1 MVERIRL
8 VRAPFV
14 KRSKDVIYLSC
25 LAMVLTMYGAVSVNA
40 VVFRYTALQES
51 DGRCH
56 GGIRSIAS
64 LPTIGVNLF
73 TNVVLTGVFFY
84 LLLPVV
90 KVRGNSP
97 ATGTA
102 HSIKRAFFVA
112 HPNET
117 ITQKNIRTLMWK
129 SIVGSLLIEITML
142 ANMIQFAVTK
152 GEELGMICFTVCMI
166 DGKFFCPG
174 IDMV

>member
-1 MVERIRL
+1 
-8 VRAPFV
+8 
-14 KRSKDVIYLSC
+14 
-25 LAMVLTMYGAVSVNA
+25 MVLTMYGAVSVNA
-40 VVFRYTALQES
+40 VVFRCTVLRAS
-51 DGRCH
+51 DDRCH

-73 TNVVLTGVFFY
+73 ASVVLTGVFFY

-102 HSIKRAFFVA
+102 RSIKRTFFVP

-117 ITQKNIRTLMWK
+117 IT
-129 SIVGSLLIEITML
+129 
-142 ANMIQFAVTK
+142 
-152 GEELGMICFTVCMI
+152 
-166 DGKFFCPG
+166 
-174 IDMV
+174 

>member
-84 LLLPVV
+84 LLLPLS
-90 KVRGNSP
+90 KYEATRQLLGLRTRSRG
-97 ATGTA
+97 
-102 HSIKRAFFVA
+102 RF
-112 HPNET
+112 
-117 ITQKNIRTLMWK
+117 L
-129 SIVGSLLIEITML
+129 LLIP
-142 ANMIQFAVTK
+142 TK
-152 GEELGMICFTVCMI
+152 Q
-166 DGKFFCPG
+166 
-174 IDMV
+174 